1 MTKAKTERK
10 LQEQAEFI
18 NNAVSDAIFRN
29 EFQKEN
35 GISLDDAADALERQ
49 KAIYKQK
56 MSMYIN
62 EQFYKLNSLVNLV
75 VGAVNTIAGKAVI
88 DAKNELYKRK
98 DLWRHEIKYNARL
111 AEKKYYDYEKIHM
124 RNFGVRYN
132 LFLDYLSA
140 IEDNI
145 SKDVDMLTYSI
156 AQVLSKHNQ
165 EDAMLKAQIETAR
178 TMCEYACC
186 VFDRLIQE
194 ANKKVYN
201 ECCKY
206 SFSTM
211 LLEKPFDY
219 TPYFAPAR
227 ITPVFH
233 HWDKVTAMLCKTD
246 KDGEP
251 IILDDDPNCKLA
263 FQIIERKIVSE
274 DFLNKAGYDA
284 LKLNP
289 ECIKESISDEDL
301 KELEDKFGKIEL

>member
-10 LQEQAEFI
+10 LQEQAELI
-18 NNAVSDAIFRN
+18 NNTVFEAVFRH

-35 GISLDDAADALERQ
+35 GISLNAVTDTFERQ
-49 KAIYKQK
+49 KAIYRQK

-111 AEKKYYDYEKIHM
+111 AEKTYYDYEAIHT
-124 RNFGVRYN
+124 RNFGDRYN

-140 IEDNI
+140 VEDNI
-145 SKDVDMLTYSI
+145 GKDVDMLTYSI

-165 EDAMLKAQIETAR
+165 KDAMLKAQIETAR
-178 TMCEYACC
+178 TMCEYTCC
-186 VFDRLIQE
+186 VFDRLIKE

-206 SFSTM
+206 SLSTM
-211 LLEKPFDY
+211 QLRKPFDY

-227 ITPVFH
+227 LTAVFH
-233 HWDKVTAMLCKTD
+233 YWDKVTARLCKSEND
-246 KDGEP
+246 VP
-251 IILDDDPNCKLA
+251 ISLDDDPNCKLA
-263 FQIIERKIVSE
+263 FQIIERKLTSE

-289 ECIKESISDEDL
+289 ECISSIAEEDYQ
-301 KELEDKFGKIEL
+301 ELVDKFGK

>member
-1 MTKAKTERK
+1 MTKAKTERE
-10 LQEQAEFI
+10 LQEQAELI
-18 NNAVSDAIFRN
+18 NNTVFEAVFRH

-35 GISLDDAADALERQ
+35 GISLDAATDTFERQ

-62 EQFYKLNSLVNLV
+62 EQFYKLNSLMNLV

-98 DLWRHEIKYNARL
+98 DLWRQEIKYNSRL
-111 AEKKYYDYEKIHM
+111 AEKAYYNYEAIHT
-124 RNFGVRYN
+124 RNFGDRYN

-140 IEDNI
+140 VEDNI
-145 SKDVDMLTYSI
+145 GKDVDMLTYSI

-165 EDAMLKAQIETAR
+165 KDAMLKAQIETAR

-186 VFDRLIQE
+186 VFDRLIKE

-206 SFSTM
+206 SLSTM
-211 LLEKPFDY
+211 QLRKPFDY

-227 ITPVFH
+227 LTSVFH
-233 HWDKVTAMLCKTD
+233 YWDKVTARLCKSEND
-246 KDGEP
+246 VP
-251 IILDDDPNCKLA
+251 ISLDDDPNCKLA
-263 FQIIERKIVSE
+263 FEIIERKIVSE

>member
-10 LQEQAEFI
+10 LQEQAELI
-18 NNAVSDAIFRN
+18 NNTVF
-29 EFQKEN
+29 ETVFGYMFQKE
-35 GISLDDAADALERQ
+35 LDTTTDTLERQ
-49 KAIYKQK
+49 KAVVNKKIT
-56 MSMYIN
+56 MYIN
-62 EQFYKLNSLVNLV
+62 EQYHKLNSLMNLV
-75 VGAVNTIAGKAVI
+75 VGAANTIAGRAVI
-88 DAKNELYKRK
+88 DTKNELYKRK
-98 DLWRHEIKYNARL
+98 DLWRHEIKLNARL
-111 AEKKYYDYEKIHM
+111 AEKTYYDYEAIHT
-124 RNFGVRYN
+124 RNFGDRYN

-140 IEDNI
+140 VEDNI
-145 SKDVDMLTYSI
+145 GKDVDMLTYSI

-165 EDAMLKAQIETAR
+165 KDAMLKAQIETAR

-186 VFDRLIQE
+186 VFDRLIKE

-206 SFSTM
+206 SLSTM
-211 LLEKPFDY
+211 QLRKPFDY

-227 ITPVFH
+227 LTAVFH
-233 HWDKVTAMLCKTD
+233 YWDKVTARLCKTG
-246 KDGEP
+246 KGEEQ
-251 IILDDDPNCKLA
+251 IILNTDPNCKLA
-263 FQIIERKIVSE
+263 FEIIEKKLTSE

>member
-35 GISLDDAADALERQ
+35 SISIDDAADALERQ
-49 KAIYKQK
+49 KAVVNKKIT
-56 MSMYIN
+56 MYID

-75 VGAVNTIAGKAVI
+75 VGAANTIAGRAVI
-88 DAKNELYKRK
+88 DTKNELYKRK
-98 DLWRHEIKYNARL
+98 DLWRHEIKLNARL
-111 AEKKYYDYEKIHM
+111 AEKAYYDYERLHT
-124 RNFGVRYN
+124 RNFGDRYI

-140 IEDNI
+140 VEDNI
-145 SKDVDMLTYSI
+145 GKDVDMLTYSI

-165 EDAMLKAQIETAR
+165 KDAMLKAQIETAR

-186 VFDRLIQE
+186 VFDRLIKE

-206 SFSTM
+206 SLSTM
-211 LLEKPFDY
+211 QLRKPFDY

-233 HWDKVTAMLCKTD
+233 YWDKVTARLCKTG
-246 KDGEP
+246 KGEEQ
-251 IILDDDPNCKLA
+251 IILNTDPNCKLA
-263 FQIIERKIVSE
+263 FEIIERKLTSE

-289 ECIKESISDEDL
+289 ECIKGSISEEDL
-301 KELEDKFGKIEL
+301 KVLEDKFGKIE

>member
-35 GISLDDAADALERQ
+35 GISIDDAADALERQ
-49 KAIYKQK
+49 KAVVNKKIT
-56 MSMYIN
+56 MYID

-75 VGAVNTIAGKAVI
+75 VGAANTMAGRVVI
-88 DAKNELYKRK
+88 DTKNELYKRK
-98 DLWRHEIKYNARL
+98 DLWRHEIKLNARL
-111 AEKKYYDYEKIHM
+111 AEKAYYDYERLHT
-124 RNFGVRYN
+124 RNFGDRYN

-140 IEDNI
+140 VEDNI
-145 SKDVDMLTYSI
+145 GKDVDMLTYSI

-165 EDAMLKAQIETAR
+165 KDAMLKAQIETAR

-186 VFDRLIQE
+186 VFDRLIKE
-194 ANKKVYN
+194 ANKNVYN

-206 SFSTM
+206 SLSTM
-211 LLEKPFDY
+211 ELRKPFDY

-233 HWDKVTAMLCKTD
+233 YWDKVTARLCKTG
-246 KDGEP
+246 KGEEQ
-251 IILDDDPNCKLA
+251 IILNTDPNCKLA
-263 FQIIERKIVSE
+263 FEIIERKLTSE

-289 ECIKESISDEDL
+289 ECIKGSISDEDL
-301 KELEDKFGKIEL
+301 KVLEDKFGKIV

>member
-35 GISLDDAADALERQ
+35 GISLDTATDTFERQ
-49 KAIYKQK
+49 KAIVKQK
-56 MSMYIN
+56 ITLYIN
-62 EQFYKLNSLVNLV
+62 EQYHKLNSLMNLV
-75 VGAVNTIAGKAVI
+75 VGAANTIAGRAVI
-88 DAKNELYKRK
+88 DTKNELYKRK
-98 DLWRHEIKYNARL
+98 DLWRQEIKYNSRL
-111 AEKKYYDYEKIHM
+111 AEKAYYNYEAIHT
-124 RNFGVRYN
+124 RNFGDRYN

-140 IEDNI
+140 VEDNI
-145 SKDVDMLTYSI
+145 GKDVDMLTYSI

-165 EDAMLKAQIETAR
+165 KDAMLKAQIETAR

-186 VFDRLIQE
+186 VFDRLIKE

-206 SFSTM
+206 SLSTM
-211 LLEKPFDY
+211 QLRKPFDY

-227 ITPVFH
+227 LTAVFH
-233 HWDKVTAMLCKTD
+233 YWDKITAMLCKTD
-246 KDGEP
+246 KDNEP

-263 FQIIERKIVSE
+263 FQIIERKLTSE

-289 ECIKESISDEDL
+289 ECIKGSISKEDL
-301 KELEDKFGKIEL
+301 KELEDKFGKIV